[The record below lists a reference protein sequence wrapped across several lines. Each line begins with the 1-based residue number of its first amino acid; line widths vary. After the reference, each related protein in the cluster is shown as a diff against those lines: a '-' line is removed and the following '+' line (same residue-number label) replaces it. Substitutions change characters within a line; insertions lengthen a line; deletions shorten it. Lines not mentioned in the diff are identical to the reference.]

1 MTDTPP
7 KNTLQIPTPKW
18 IQSTDLVP
26 YEHALAFMDK
36 TVQGLKDGTGENT
49 VWLLSHPP
57 LYTAGTNANP
67 ADLLTDVFPVY
78 TSKRGG
84 QYTYHGPGQRVGYLM
99 LNLREHAIRDFVP
112 MLEKWVIDTLA
123 EIGIHGEIRDGRV
136 GVWTEKNGAEVKI
149 ASIGLRVSRGY
160 TSHGIAIN
168 NTPDLSHFEGIVP
181 CGLSNFGVTSI
192 ADMGITISESEL
204 DNIMMTTFH
213 KIFVDGS

>member
-1 MTDTPP
+1 MNKTAS
-7 KNTLQIPTPKW
+7 KNALKIPAPKW
-18 IQSTDLVP
+18 IQSTDLVD
-26 YEHALAFMDK
+26 YNDALAFMDN

-67 ADLLTDVFPVY
+67 ADLLTDAFPVY

-99 LNLREHAIRDFVP
+99 LNLREHAIREFVP
-112 MLEKWVIDTLA
+112 LLERWVMDILA
-123 EIGIHGEIRDGRV
+123 EIGIDSETHCGRV
-136 GVWTEKNGAEVKI
+136 GVWTKKNGAEVKI

-168 NTPDLSHFEGIVP
+168 NTPDLSHFQGIVP

-204 DNIMMTTFH
+204 DAIMVRTFNT
-213 KIFVDGS
+213 IFVDG